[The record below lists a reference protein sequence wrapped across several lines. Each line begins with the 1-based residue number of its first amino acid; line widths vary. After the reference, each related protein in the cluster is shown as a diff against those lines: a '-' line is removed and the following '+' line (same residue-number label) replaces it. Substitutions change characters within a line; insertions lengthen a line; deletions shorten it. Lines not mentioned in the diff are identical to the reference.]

1 VPDRFRLIVVAV
13 TFAGGVASGVLWW
26 PGPEFVLVAL
36 GYVVAQVIPMP
47 TPSRLGVS
55 MAPALAGATALVS
68 HGSAVLVVGAGA
80 ASLPLSLLVVHV
92 LHGRRIGNE
101 RFPSE
106 PAGVAV
112 FGATFGL
119 AVLALADYDVAG
131 VVTLL
136 AYAAAAG
143 CGYLASSLVRAT
155 IAVQGRLPQRLRLI
169 RALED
174 WPAHAVLYAAAAL
187 YAITLPS
194 MGWWSVPLAGLPYGF
209 GYLSLHR
216 LQATRRTYDQ
226 TIRALGRIPEAGGMV
241 ATGHVERTAELAV
254 AIGSDLGLGG
264 RALDRL
270 EYAALLHDIGRLVL
284 ANPAVAATSPSDS
297 DVAVWGAAIIGE
309 AEYLAP
315 VADLVA
321 VMRSPYRRPGES
333 RDPGLSPAAQALRVS
348 SDYDHAVASGKT
360 PVEAVE
366 SLHVRS
372 AYDYDP
378 NVIAVLRAVLVRRGV
393 IAA

>member
-1 VPDRFRLIVVAV
+1 MPDRTRLLVAAV
-13 TFAGGVASGVLWW
+13 TCAAGVATGAVWW
-26 PGPEFVLVAL
+26 PGPVFVLIAIGFVL
-36 GYVVAQVIPMP
+36 AQVIPMP

-55 MAPALAGATALVS
+55 MVPALAGATALVS

-80 ASLPLSLLVVHV
+80 ASLPLSLLVVHI
-92 LHGRRIGNE
+92 LHGRGVGNE

-106 PAGVAV
+106 PVGVAV

-119 AVLALADYDVAG
+119 VVPAFAEYDLAG
-131 VVTLL
+131 GVTLL
-136 AYAAAAG
+136 AYAAAAC
-143 CGYLASSLVRAT
+143 CGFVASSLVRAT
-155 IAVQGRLPQRLRLI
+155 IAARGPLPRRLRLI

-216 LQATRRTYDQ
+216 LQVTRRTYDQ

-241 ATGHVERTAELAV
+241 VAGHMERTAELAV
-254 AIGSDLGLGG
+254 AIGSELGLGG
-264 RALDRL
+264 QALDRL
-270 EYAALLHDIGRLVL
+270 EHAALLHDVGRLVL
-284 ANPAVAATSPSDS
+284 ANPAVAATAPSAA
-297 DVAVWGAAIIGE
+297 DVAAWSSAIIGE
-309 AEYLAP
+309 AAHLAP

-321 VMRSPYRRPGES
+321 VMRDPYRRPGEP
-333 RDPGLSPAAQALRVS
+333 RDPGLAPAAQALRIAS
-348 SDYDHAVASGKT
+348 AYDHAVSTGKS
-360 PVEAVE
+360 PIEAIE

-378 NVIAVLRAVLVRRGV
+378 DVIAVLRGVLVRRGV
-393 IAA
+393 VAA